1 MSLIYSCYGEKHKS
15 KNNVLQ
21 KKLLLHFRLKKDFYY
36 INKLGKKIVLF
47 TNYNFIWIY
56 MVILTKNESYDKYKK
71 IKCKSDEIT
80 EFVYFDIIYRKE
92 VYGGENF
99 FEYWKIL

>member
-1 MSLIYSCYGEKHKS
+1 MSLIYSCYGEEHKS

-21 KKLLLHFRLKKDFYY
+21 KKFLLHLRLKKDFYY

-47 TNYNFIWIY
+47 TNYNFIWMY
-56 MVILTKNESYDKYKK
+56 MVILTKTNTYNTYKR
-71 IKCKSDEIT
+71 INCKSNEIT

-92 VYGGENF
+92 VYRGGDF
-99 FEYWKIL
+99 FEY